1 MERDQITHEILDSAY
16 KVHSTL
22 GPGLLESAYRTCLAY
37 ELRKKGLYVE
47 EEKPLPLVYEEIRLE
62 CGYRLDIL
70 VENTVIVE
78 LKTVLEFNDVHLA
91 QILTYLKFS
100 EKHVGLLLNF
110 NVKSLRYGIKR
121 VSL

>member
-1 MERDQITHEILDSAY
+1 MEIDQITHEIIDSAY

-37 ELRKKGLYVE
+37 ELRKKGLRVD

-91 QILTYLKFS
+91 QILTYLKFA

>member
-1 MERDQITHEILDSAY
+1 MEIDQITHEIIDSAY

-37 ELRKKGLYVE
+37 ELLKKGLRVD

>member
-1 MERDQITHEILDSAY
+1 MTKHPIILALNVPQWANP
-16 KVHSTL
+16 KN
-22 GPGLLESAYRTCLAY
+22 
-37 ELRKKGLYVE
+37 
-47 EEKPLPLVYEEIRLE
+47 
-62 CGYRLDIL
+62 L

-110 NVKSLRYGIKR
+110 NVKSLRYGVKR